1 LIRGES
7 TGVGSLAN
15 GNSRG
20 RVDPGAGAVIVAF
33 NEFDVLPVD
42 DVAVN
47 WIGVGANEV
56 VQFSLSDPNESGV
69 VREPESVAPED
80 KAPPSF

>member
-1 LIRGES
+1 MIRGES

-42 DVAVN
+42 DVAGELD
-47 WIGVGANEV
+47 WSRGERGRS
-56 VQFSLSDPNESGV
+56 VQFKRSE
-69 VREPESVAPED
+69 
-80 KAPPSF
+80 